1 MPELVRVSCA
11 STWPAEE
18 PPGRMLNVPLRDA
31 GWQRPG
37 PCAEVGGAAVD
48 VLPLDGDEVVAGTLV
63 DELEVLD
70 VAGGFEWE
78 ELQPAARG
86 NAAATNRT
94 PTIRRMG
101 RR

>member
-11 STWPAEE
+11 STWPADE
-18 PPGRMLNVPLRDA
+18 PPGRMLNVPFSDA

-48 VLPLDGDEVVAGTLV
+48 VLPLGGDEVVAGTV
-63 DELEVLD
+63 VEVVEVLVVD
-70 VAGGFEWE
+70 GLEWE

-86 NAAATNRT
+86 SATATDRT

-101 RR
+101 RS